1 MLQNIILH
9 NSFRPDILPVAW
21 ATEGSSIMLIS
32 LAKPSSTSIVCKCG
46 LGLAQMFK
54 KPEAK
59 KKCFL
64 HSFAFVSMFLGKD
77 EKGNANPSQSFQ
89 LCTLHQMKKRE
100 KITWT
105 RD

>member
-59 KKCFL
+59 KMFFAFICIRFNVSWQRWERKRQSQSKFSTL
-64 HSFAFVSMFLGKD
+64 HSSSND
-77 EKGNANPSQSFQ
+77 EE
-89 LCTLHQMKKRE
+89 R